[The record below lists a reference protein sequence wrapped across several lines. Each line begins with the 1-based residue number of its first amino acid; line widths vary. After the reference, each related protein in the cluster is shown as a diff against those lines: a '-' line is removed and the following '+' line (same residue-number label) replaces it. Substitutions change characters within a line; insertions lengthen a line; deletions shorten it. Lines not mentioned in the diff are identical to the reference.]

1 MNREENLCWRDFS
14 FFAKPCTVVFIWAQ
28 TRTGKQVLIERKHDM
43 LGNQMFEVLQPLSK
57 LLHQIWKVFQFFDIF
72 SINKYGRNLKPGSP
86 LFKDFRNE
94 VIQMAAT
101 RPIREIM
108 MRKVSYKLFNCA
120 QVHQTISRDRN
131 IDPSSREHVRTP
143 SKLLFGDSMLLKTI
157 VQSKALAKRADKWTQ
172 VELA

>member
-43 LGNQMFEVLQPLSK
+43 LGNQIFEVLQPLSK

-101 RPIREIM
+101 RSISDICERHHMNHSTVHKYTKQYRE
-108 MRKVSYKLFNCA
+108 
-120 QVHQTISRDRN
+120 TGN
-131 IDPSSREHVRTP
+131 IDPLSRKHIRTP
-143 SKLLFGDSMLLKTI
+143 SKLSFLKFHVIGDNFPN
-157 VQSKALAKRADKWTQ
+157 
-172 VELA
+172 